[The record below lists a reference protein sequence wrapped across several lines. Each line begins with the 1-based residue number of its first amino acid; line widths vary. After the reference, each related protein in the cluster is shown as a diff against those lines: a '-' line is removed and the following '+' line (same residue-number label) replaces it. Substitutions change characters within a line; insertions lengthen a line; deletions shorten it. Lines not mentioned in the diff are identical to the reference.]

1 MSDLTEASAASM
13 KALTEQ
19 YRGIAHNL
27 ANASTGGY
35 KRRISRFL
43 QTLLKTEGPILGNL
57 GTVQGETVIDFTQ
70 GMLTR
75 TDRPLDCALQGE
87 GFFVIETPEG
97 VLYTRNGSFHVNPQR
112 QLVDL
117 SGRIVAGQAGP
128 ITIPSNCPAN
138 KIQIS
143 TEGLVHAG
151 GTEIG
156 RLRLVEFEDT
166 SVLVPVGS
174 NCFIPPDGATPVTAT
189 ETKVYQGFQEHSNL
203 SVVGELVNLITVTRL
218 YEANLKAIQTQ
229 DERVKQ
235 LLEIA
240 IG

>member
-1 MSDLTEASAASM
+1 MQ
-13 KALTEQ
+13 ALTQQ

-43 QTLLKTEGPILGNL
+43 QTLLQTEGSTLGNL
-57 GTVQGETVIDFTQ
+57 GTVESETVIDFTQ

-87 GFFVIETPEG
+87 GFFVIESPEG

-117 SGRIVAGQAGP
+117 AGRIISGLGGP
-128 ITIPSNCPAN
+128 ITIPSDCPAN
-138 KIQIS
+138 KVQIS
-143 TEGLVHAG
+143 AEGTVDAG
-151 GTEIG
+151 GTQIG
-156 RLRLVEFEDT
+156 RLRLAEFEDR
-166 SVLVPVGS
+166 SVLLPMGS
-174 NCFIPPDGATPVTAT
+174 NCFAPPEGVTPTPATG
-189 ETKVYQGFQEHSNL
+189 TKVYQGFQEPANL
-203 SVVGELVNLITVTRL
+203 SVVDELVNLITVTRL

-229 DERVKQ
+229 DERAKQ